1 MIVLDVRVPDDG
13 SIIDV
18 EGLELAEG
26 ATTVVF
32 GPNGAGKTTL
42 LRELAG
48 IGGDP
53 IIACHYL
60 PQRPHL
66 FRGSAGWNLGLGL
79 DAEEASWAA
88 QKARLLGVGELLSSP
103 SRQLSGGESQRLALA
118 RALAS
123 KEPWLLL
130 DEPLAAIDHADRDMV
145 LSGVSQELTGR
156 SAVVVTHD
164 LDVAAALGDRIALM
178 EGGRLLQ
185 QGPIDVVLAGP
196 ASVEVA
202 RILGVKNLITGIASR
217 RGNMNFVK
225 SEAIEVAGTGDV
237 EGRARAV
244 FAAEAV
250 TILPPGAPG
259 GSARNRWTGTVA
271 DLRALGSLV
280 EVVVDV
286 GQPVVAVIT
295 PGASS
300 DLELT
305 VGARVDVAVKASAV
319 AVIPA

>member
-1 MIVLDVRVPDDG
+1 
-13 SIIDV
+13 
-18 EGLELAEG
+18 
-26 ATTVVF
+26 
-32 GPNGAGKTTL
+32 
-42 LRELAG
+42 
-48 IGGDP
+48 
-53 IIACHYL
+53 
-60 PQRPHL
+60 
-66 FRGSAGWNLGLGL
+66 
-79 DAEEASWAA
+79 
-88 QKARLLGVGELLSSP
+88 
-103 SRQLSGGESQRLALA
+103 
-118 RALAS
+118 
-123 KEPWLLL
+123 
-130 DEPLAAIDHADRDMV
+130 
-145 LSGVSQELTGR
+145 
-156 SAVVVTHD
+156 
-164 LDVAAALGDRIALM
+164 
-178 EGGRLLQ
+178 
-185 QGPIDVVLAGP
+185 
-196 ASVEVA
+196 
-202 RILGVKNLITGIASR
+202 
-217 RGNMNFVK
+217 MNFVK